1 MNRYIILLLLFI
13 ICLLVYIIKNKY
25 SKIEKFTSNSWTTS
39 KDQLAAETMS
49 LNDTQKTEVKNMITS
64 ISNSTLKTLITTQ
77 SPLLIGPPG
86 PPGAHGPAGTKL
98 IDSGRLI
105 NKSGSFDTKNAEANY
120 FIPKYAMSRTE
131 GTNEN
136 SSLSFMDVVSPFA
149 SYQNWQLD
157 INNNLKNKF
166 DGNCL
171 TMSNNSDKLYM
182 DKCGENPNQK
192 WLFDQSNRLI
202 SATKSTNNSL
212 KCLGLTNPEKNII
225 TTNIPG
231 CKGPKCMNNTAKKY
245 VVVKD
250 CDINSIND
258 DELWSFI

>member
-1 MNRYIILLLLFI
+1 MNRYIILLVLI
-13 ICLLVYIIKNKY
+13 ITCLLVYIIKKKY
-25 SKIEKFTSNSWTTS
+25 SNIESFASNQWTTH
-39 KDQLAAETMS
+39 KDQLAAETMP
-49 LNDTQKTEVKNMITS
+49 LNDTQKTEVKNMVSS
-64 ISNSTLKTLITTQ
+64 ISNTTLKSLIATQ
-77 SPLLIGPPG
+77 SPLLVGPQGPPG
-86 PPGAHGPAGTKL
+86 VQGPAGTTL
-98 IDSGRLI
+98 IASGRLI
-105 NKSGSFDTKNAEANY
+105 NKSGSFDKKNDDSNY
-120 FIPKYAMSRTE
+120 FMPKYAMSRTE

-157 INNNLKNKF
+157 VNNNLKNRF
-166 DGNCL
+166 DGSCL

-192 WLFDQSNRLI
+192 WLLDQSNRLI
-202 SATKSTNNSL
+202 STSNSTNESL

-250 CDINSIND
+250 CNINNIND